1 VSGRKLLFFKE
12 KNNLDMHDTLNKDI
26 YSISLG
32 IGSGQQIT
40 YLNFLINPLVWRVWL
55 GRYVLLFGTIISLWP
70 AKA

>member
-40 YLNFLINPLVWRVWL
+40 YLKFLINPLVWQVCA
-55 GRYVLLFGTIISLWP
+55 IIWNHHQSLAGKGLRP
-70 AKA
+70 

>member
-1 VSGRKLLFFKE
+1 
-12 KNNLDMHDTLNKDI
+12 MHDTLNKDI

-40 YLNFLINPLVWRVWL
+40 YLKFLINPLVWPVWF

-70 AKA
+70 AKD